1 MTEMTLEKLLQAID
15 YYGPSSQQPVLDV
28 TNNSLHVK
36 PGAVFIAVP
45 GYKVDGHKFIPE
57 AVSAGAIAVVAQKYT
72 PGLSVPQIIVANT
85 REAQAKLAA
94 EFYGHPSR
102 ELKVIGITGTNGK
115 TTCTFMLDSIFQA
128 AALHTGII
136 GTLYNKV
143 RALTLPT
150 ANTTPDSILCQRLL
164 RDMVAAGVSHVSME
178 VSSHAM
184 VMNRVDC
191 THFSVGAITNFGPD
205 HLDLHQSMA
214 EYEAAKKRFFAMLP
228 AKAYA
233 VVNLDDHHCRRIA
246 AATAAATLSYS
257 LENPDSDV
265 FLAGCRGKTLT
276 IKINQDKLQTPQG
289 EISFTLRLPGRH
301 NWANALLAVTA
312 ALALGIDPD
321 AIVTGLENYRG
332 IFRRCEVIY
341 DEEYKVIDDAA
352 HNPSNIDAVFSA
364 ILEEEPPGIT
374 VVYAIRGS
382 RGVKINQ
389 AIASTLA
396 YWAGVIKPKRLIIT
410 SCTDTAS
417 PLDTVLP
424 QEEEVF
430 RQELLALDTE
440 VIFTDTLRQAVSL
453 AIEGMDF
460 GETLLLLGAHPMDE
474 VAGLFSQLAGVET
487 TTSPRPPRF
496 GSN

>member
-1 MTEMTLEKLLQAID
+1 MKEMTLDKLLHAID

-28 TNNSLHVK
+28 TNNSRHVK

-45 GYKVDGHKFIPE
+45 GYKVDGHKYIPE
-57 AVSAGAIAVVAQKYT
+57 AIRAGAIAVVAQEYT
-72 PGLSVPQIIVANT
+72 PGFSVPQIIVGNT

-94 EFYGHPSR
+94 KFYRHPSR

-128 AALHTGII
+128 AGLHTGII

-143 RALTLPT
+143 RDLTLPT

-164 RDMVAAGVSHVSME
+164 RDMVAAGVTHVSME

-191 THFSVGAITNFGPD
+191 TNFALGAITNFGPD
-205 HLDLHQSMA
+205 HLDLHQSIA
-214 EYEAAKKRFFAMLP
+214 EYEAAKKSFFVMLP
-228 AKAYA
+228 KEAYA
-233 VVNLDDHHCRRIA
+233 VVNFDDPRCRRIA
-246 AATAAATLSYS
+246 AGTAASTLSYS
-257 LENPDSDV
+257 LENPNSDV
-265 FLAGCRGKTLT
+265 SLSDCRGNALTL
-276 IKINQDKLQTPQG
+276 KINQERIPVSQP
-289 EISFTLRLPGRH
+289 EISFTLKLPGRH
-301 NWANALLAVTA
+301 NWANALLVVTT
-312 ALALGIDPD
+312 ALALGIDPV
-321 AIVTGLENYRG
+321 AIAAGLGNYGG

-341 DEEYKVIDDAA
+341 DGEYKVIDDAA

-364 ILEEEPPGIT
+364 ILAEEPPGIT

-396 YWAGVIKPKRLIIT
+396 YWAGALNPKRLIIT
-410 SCTDTAS
+410 SCTDTAG
-417 PLDTVLP
+417 PLDTVQP

-430 RQELLALDTE
+430 RQELSALDT
-440 VIFTDTLRQAVSL
+440 VVFVDTLQQAVSL
-453 AIEGMDF
+453 AIEGMGF

-487 TTSPRPPRF
+487 TTCPRPPRF